1 MDISEKSNKINCKN
15 ECSKYV
21 CGTLYELIKD
31 LNSYNLQCYI
41 NNEKNINL
49 YEDFKY
55 KKKKKIEFMSI
66 VDYYGGLKNNEYE
79 FFIIPIIFN
88 KHNEILYMGV
98 SIFFKNEFF
107 KEYKINNYNYIELF
121 IYNVQKE
128 KPNNNFYPHMDI
140 NQDTTKKNAFL
151 NFLVNIDDL
160 NKYHRQTN
168 NHLERN
174 KNTCTDKNIYDSHGH
189 HYCSDVYNMCNKKVY
204 SHDNIINICDKN
216 VCDKN
221 VCDKNVCDKN
231 ICDKNVCDKNVCDK
245 NVCDKNICDKHNIN
259 NLVPNMNIKCKYNLS
274 NYLHSEKISGDYKK
288 IQCPLII
295 DDHYILCSDGV
306 VKLKN
311 EENDQSVNDKKK
323 IPLSSIYETYTHS
336 NIQATTRKNEIQNNN
351 HNNDN
356 IYKGHTNTD
365 NHHNM
370 WKQEAINKCQNYKY
384 SYTENEI
391 NKVYKN
397 IDNKENY
404 KKDDSCSG
412 PSLVKYN
419 EKIYHK
425 NISIQRKEITIDTLK
440 RTKMED
446 NKNINDDD
454 NKNMNDDD
462 NKNIN
467 DNDNKNIND
476 DDDKNINDDDNKNIN
491 DDDDKNINDDDNKN
505 INDDNNKS
513 INDDNNK
520 NMNDD
525 DNKNIKDDDNKNIND
540 DNNKSIK
547 DDNNKNINDDNNKSI
562 NDDDNKN
569 INDAN
574 SINTHCS
581 YKYSATYSNEKVE
594 YNNVISEEIKI
605 KSPKKD
611 EENIKI
617 NNMFKCGFY
626 SFKGNRTYNE
636 DRVIIIE
643 NMNNFL
649 KEEYD
654 TLIKKAPNEYE
665 LIDKEYMN
673 IIHNIK
679 DMETPSYI
687 YCAIYDGHNGD
698 NAVNIVQKI
707 LHIYMYYYFIN
718 GSGLE
723 NSLKYSFQET
733 DNYICKNIINIKEDN
748 HSNYSSGTTACVSV
762 IFKNMLYV
770 ANIGDSRCIISKN
783 GRAIVLTVDHRAS
796 INKKEQERIINSGG
810 ILDDEGYLG
819 GCLGVCR
826 GFGSFHKKTK
836 EKLKGLICEPDLF
849 HIKLTDDDE
858 FLIICC
864 DGIFDV
870 ITSQEAVNTVKNSL
884 IQSRDANTAAE
895 ALCQLAY
902 KKKSLDN
909 LSVLVVIFQNP
920 QMNKKVSSINES
932 SGIYSGQSG
941 RVRRRIKFSAL
952 KDLINQ

>member
-1 MDISEKSNKINCKN
+1 MSMRTSESSNNIYCKN

-21 CGTLYELIKD
+21 YGKLYELIKD
-31 LNSYNLQCYI
+31 LNNYNVQCYI
-41 NNEKNINL
+41 NNEKKINL

-98 SIFFKNEFF
+98 SIFFKNKFF
-107 KEYKINNYNYIELF
+107 EEYKTNNYNYIELF
-121 IYNVQKE
+121 IYNVKNE
-128 KPNNNFYPHMDI
+128 ETNNNFYPHMDI
-140 NQDTTKKNAFL
+140 IQEKKKNTFL
-151 NFLVNIDDL
+151 NFLINLDDL
-160 NKYHRQTN
+160 NKHHRQTN
-168 NHLERN
+168 NHIEK
-174 KNTCTDKNIYDSHGH
+174 KNTCSDKNIYNNDDD
-189 HYCSDVYNMCNKKVY
+189 DVYNVCTKKNLY
-204 SHDNIINICDKN
+204 SYDNIINVCNEQICDK
-216 VCDKN
+216 K
-221 VCDKNVCDKN
+221 
-231 ICDKNVCDKNVCDK
+231 ICDEHIYDNDK
-245 NVCDKNICDKHNIN
+245 IN
-259 NLVPNMNIKCKYNLS
+259 KLVPNTNSTCTHNIS
-274 NYLHSEKISGDYKK
+274 NYLHNEKISGDYKK
-288 IQCPLII
+288 IQLPIKI

-311 EENDQSVNDKKK
+311 EENAEFINDTKKK
-323 IPLSSIYETYTHS
+323 SISSMYQTFTYS
-336 NIQATTRKNEIQNNN
+336 NTTIQGTTRKSGIEKN
-351 HNNDN
+351 NNDN
-356 IYKGHTNTD
+356 IYKGLVTTD
-365 NHHNM
+365 NHHVVR
-370 WKQEAINKCQNYKY
+370 KEETINKYQNYNY
-384 SYTENEI
+384 SYTKNELNRVYEN
-391 NKVYKN
+391 VR
-397 IDNKENY
+397 NKEND
-404 KKDDSCSG
+404 KKDDGSCG

-419 EKIYHK
+419 EEIYHA
-425 NISIQRKEITIDTLK
+425 NISIQRKEMTVGRLEEK
-440 RTKMED
+440 KMGD
-446 NKNINDDD
+446 ISGGV
-454 NKNMNDDD
+454 
-462 NKNIN
+462 
-467 DNDNKNIND
+467 
-476 DDDKNINDDDNKNIN
+476 
-491 DDDDKNINDDDNKN
+491 
-505 INDDNNKS
+505 NKS
-513 INDDNNK
+513 INV
-520 NMNDD
+520 D
-525 DNKNIKDDDNKNIND
+525 DNKKNNVDGNKKNNVDDNKKNNVDGNIND
-540 DNNKSIK
+540 HVDGNQ
-547 DDNNKNINDDNNKSI
+547 NDHVDGNQ
-562 NDDDNKN
+562 NDHVDGNQNDHVDDNKKN
-569 INDAN
+569 NVTN
-574 SINTHCS
+574 SVNTYCS
-581 YKYSATYSNEKVE
+581 YKYSASCAKEKVE
-594 YNNVISEEIKI
+594 CKNYLSEDIKI
-605 KSPKKD
+605 RSPPQKKD
-611 EENIKI
+611 EENVKI
-617 NNMFKCGFY
+617 NNMFKCGSY

-643 NMNNFL
+643 DMNNFL

-654 TLIKKAPNEYE
+654 ILTKKEKNEYE
-665 LIDKEYMN
+665 LIDEEYLN
-673 IIHNIK
+673 IINNIK

-698 NAVNIVQKI
+698 NAVNIVQKL
-707 LHIYMYYYFIN
+707 LHIHMYYYFIN
-718 GSGLE
+718 GNGLE
-723 NSLKYSFQET
+723 NSLKYSFEET
-733 DNYICKNIINIKEDN
+733 DNYLCKNIINIKEEN

-796 INKKEQERIINSGG
+796 INKKEEDRILKSGG

-836 EKLKGLICEPDLF
+836 EKLKGLICEPDIF

-884 IQSRDANTAAE
+884 IQSRDANTAAQ

-920 QMNKKVSSINES
+920 DKNNKVSSINES
-932 SGIYSGQSG
+932 SGIYSGQAG

>member
-1 MDISEKSNKINCKN
+1 MRISQKSNEIKCKN

-21 CGTLYELIKD
+21 CGTIYELIKD

-107 KEYKINNYNYIELF
+107 EEYKINNYNYIELF
-121 IYNVQKE
+121 IYNVKNE
-128 KPNNNFYPHMDI
+128 KTNNNFYPHMDI
-140 NQDTTKKNAFL
+140 NQDTTKKNTFL

-160 NKYHRQTN
+160 NKNHRQTN
-168 NHLERN
+168 NHLQIN
-174 KNTCTDKNIYDSHGH
+174 KNKFTDKNIYDSDGH
-189 HYCSDVYNMCNKKVY
+189 HYCSDVYNMCNKNIY
-204 SHDNIINICDKN
+204 GHDDIINI
-216 VCDKN
+216 CDKN

-231 ICDKNVCDKNVCDK
+231 ICDKNVCDKNVCDE
-245 NVCDKNICDKHNIN
+245 NICDKNICDKHNIN
-259 NLVPNMNIKCKYNLS
+259 SLVPNMNIKCKYNLS
-274 NYLHSEKISGDYKK
+274 NYLYSEKISGDYKK
-288 IQCPLII
+288 IQCPLKI

-306 VKLKN
+306 VKLKS
-311 EENDQSVNDKKK
+311 EENDESANDKKK
-323 IPLSSIYETYTHS
+323 IPLSSIYETCSHS
-336 NIQATTRKNEIQNNN
+336 SIQGTTRKNEIQNNN
-351 HNNDN
+351 DNNNNNNDN

-370 WKQEAINKCQNYKY
+370 GKEEAINKCENYKY
-384 SYTENEI
+384 SYTSNEI

-412 PSLVKYN
+412 SSLVKYN
-419 EKIYHK
+419 EQIYHA
-425 NISIQRKEITIDTLK
+425 NISIQRKEMTMDTLK
-440 RTKMED
+440 KTKMED
-446 NKNINDDD
+446 NNNKSINH
-454 NKNMNDDD
+454 DD

-467 DNDNKNIND
+467 H
-476 DDDKNINDDDNKNIN
+476 DDNKSIN
-491 DDDDKNINDDDNKN
+491 H
-505 INDDNNKS
+505 DDNNKS
-513 INDDNNK
+513 INQ
-520 NMNDD
+520 
-525 DNKNIKDDDNKNIND
+525 
-540 DNNKSIK
+540 
-547 DDNNKNINDDNNKSI
+547 DDNNKSI
-562 NDDDNKN
+562 NHDDNNKSINHDDNKN

-611 EENIKI
+611 EESIKI

-654 TLIKKAPNEYE
+654 TLIKKASNEYE

-707 LHIYMYYYFIN
+707 LHIHMYYYFIN
-718 GSGLE
+718 GNGLE

-796 INKKEQERIINSGG
+796 INKKEQQRIINSGG

-826 GFGSFHKKTK
+826 GFGSFHKNTK

-920 QMNKKVSSINES
+920 HMNKKVSSINES
-932 SGIYSGQSG
+932 SGIYSGQAG

>member
-1 MDISEKSNKINCKN
+1 MSMRTSESSNNIDCKN

-21 CGTLYELIKD
+21 YGKLYDLIKD
-31 LNSYNLQCYI
+31 LNNYNVQCYI
-41 NNEKNINL
+41 NNEKKINL

-98 SIFFKNEFF
+98 SIFFKNKFF
-107 KEYKINNYNYIELF
+107 EEYKMNNYNYIELF
-121 IYNVQKE
+121 IYNVKNE
-128 KPNNNFYPHMDI
+128 ETNNNLYPHMDI
-140 NQDTTKKNAFL
+140 IQEKRKNTFL
-151 NFLVNIDDL
+151 NFLINLDDL
-160 NKYHRQTN
+160 NKHHRQTN
-168 NHLERN
+168 NHIEK
-174 KNTCTDKNIYDSHGH
+174 KNTCADKNIYNNNNNNNGDNDDDDDGDDDDGR
-189 HYCSDVYNMCNKKVY
+189 CGDVYNVCTKKNIY
-204 SHDNIINICDKN
+204 SYDNIINVCNNEQICDK
-216 VCDKN
+216 K
-221 VCDKNVCDKN
+221 
-231 ICDKNVCDKNVCDK
+231 ICDEH
-245 NVCDKNICDKHNIN
+245 ICDNDKINKVVPNTNSKCTHNI
-259 NLVPNMNIKCKYNLS
+259 S
-274 NYLHSEKISGDYKK
+274 NYLHNEKISGDYKK
-288 IQCPLII
+288 IQFPIKI
-295 DDHYILCSDGV
+295 DDHHILCSDGV

-311 EENDQSVNDKKK
+311 EENAEFINDTKKK
-323 IPLSSIYETYTHS
+323 ALSSMYETSTYS
-336 NIQATTRKNEIQNNN
+336 NTTIQGTTRKIGIQKN
-351 HNNDN
+351 NNDN
-356 IYKGHTNTD
+356 IYKGSVTTD
-365 NHHNM
+365 NHHSV
-370 WKQEAINKCQNYKY
+370 WKEETINKYQNYNY
-384 SYTENEI
+384 SYITNEI
-391 NKVYKN
+391 NRVYKN
-397 IDNKENY
+397 VDNKEND
-404 KKDDSCSG
+404 KKDDGCCG

-419 EKIYHK
+419 EEIYHA
-425 NISIQRKEITIDTLK
+425 NISVQRKEMTMGRLEEK
-440 RTKMED
+440 KMGDILEGVNSSINVD
-446 NKNINDDD
+446 GNKYEHVDGNKNKNVDG
-454 NKNMNDDD
+454 NKNKNVDGNKYEHVDGNKYEHVYD
-462 NKNIN
+462 NQKN
-467 DNDNKNIND
+467 
-476 DDDKNINDDDNKNIN
+476 
-491 DDDDKNINDDDNKN
+491 
-505 INDDNNKS
+505 S
-513 INDDNNK
+513 VT
-520 NMNDD
+520 
-525 DNKNIKDDDNKNIND
+525 
-540 DNNKSIK
+540 
-547 DDNNKNINDDNNKSI
+547 
-562 NDDDNKN
+562 
-569 INDAN
+569 N
-574 SINTHCS
+574 SVNTFCS
-581 YKYSATYSNEKVE
+581 YKYSARCAKEKVE
-594 YNNVISEEIKI
+594 WKNYLSEDIKI
-605 KSPKKD
+605 KSPPKKD
-611 EENIKI
+611 EENVKI

-643 NMNNFL
+643 DMNNFL

-654 TLIKKAPNEYE
+654 ILTKKEKKEYE
-665 LIDKEYMN
+665 LMDEEYLN
-673 IIHNIK
+673 IINNIK

-698 NAVNIVQKI
+698 NAVNIVQKL
-707 LHIYMYYYFIN
+707 LHIHMYYYFIN
-718 GSGLE
+718 GNGLE
-723 NSLKYSFQET
+723 NSLKYSFQEI
-733 DNYICKNIINIKEDN
+733 DNYLCKNIINIKEEN

-796 INKKEQERIINSGG
+796 INKKEQDRILKSGG

-884 IQSRDANTAAE
+884 IQSRDAKTAAE

-920 QMNKKVSSINES
+920 DKNNKVSSINES
-932 SGIYSGQSG
+932 SGIYSGQAG